1 MEVNVFIE
9 TNIAIC
15 VDFQQVVRLSVIQNE
30 VRRNV
35 EFLSDHLQKRN
46 IRFLLSIDDQF
57 QLMLRN
63 PKRLS
68 KVFILAPHIIH

>member
-15 VDFQQVVRLSVIQNE
+15 ADFQQVVRLSVIQNE

-35 EFLSDHLQKRN
+35 ELLLDHLQKRN

-57 QLMLRN
+57 QLN
-63 PKRLS
+63 EPDRLIRR
-68 KVFILAPHIIH
+68 KLVN